1 MRSSAF
7 YLLLYFHP
15 LVKMLLT
22 IVSRVFGFL
31 SVIML
36 IAIFFNDSWLD
47 ILAITALFFV
57 VSISAA
63 ILQAKYTR
71 LLLKLQPDQT
81 EYIFYD

>member
-1 MRSSAF
+1 MKSSAF

-22 IVSRVFGFL
+22 IVCRVFGFL

-36 IAIFFNDSWLD
+36 IAIFFNDSWVD
-47 ILAITALFFV
+47 ILAIAALFFV
-57 VSISAA
+57 VSISAS
-63 ILQAKYTR
+63 ILQARYTR
-71 LLLKLQPDQT
+71 LLLKLQPDET

>member
-7 YLLLYFHP
+7 YLLLYVHP

-22 IVSRVFGFL
+22 IVCRVFGFL

-36 IAIFFNDSWLD
+36 IAIFFNDSWVD
-47 ILAITALFFV
+47 ILAITTLFFV
-57 VSISAA
+57 VSISAS
-63 ILQAKYTR
+63 ILQTRYTR
-71 LLLKLQPDQT
+71 LLLKLQPDET

>member
-1 MRSSAF
+1 MRSGAF

-22 IVSRVFGFL
+22 IVCRVFGFL

-36 IAIFFNDSWLD
+36 IAIFFNDSWVD
-47 ILAITALFFV
+47 ILAITTLFFV
-57 VSISAA
+57 VSISAS
-63 ILQAKYTR
+63 ILQARYTR
-71 LLLKLQPDQT
+71 LLLKLQPDET

>member
-7 YLLLYFHP
+7 YLLFYFHP

-22 IVSRVFGFL
+22 IVCRVFGFL

-36 IAIFFNDSWLD
+36 IAIFFNDSWAD
-47 ILAITALFFV
+47 ILAIAALFFV
-57 VSISAA
+57 VSISAS
-63 ILQAKYTR
+63 ILQARYTR
-71 LLLKLQPDQT
+71 LLLKLQPDET

>member
-1 MRSSAF
+1 MKSSAF

-22 IVSRVFGFL
+22 IVCRVFGFL

-36 IAIFFNDSWLD
+36 IAICFNDSWVD
-47 ILAITALFFV
+47 ILAIAALFFV
-57 VSISAA
+57 VSISAS
-63 ILQAKYTR
+63 ILQARYTR
-71 LLLKLQPDQT
+71 LLLKLQPDET

>member
-1 MRSSAF
+1 MKSSVF

-15 LVKMLLT
+15 LVKMLLS
-22 IVSRVFGFL
+22 IVCRVFGL
-31 SVIML
+31 LAVIML
-36 IAIFFNDSWLD
+36 IAIFFNDSWAD

-71 LLLKLQPDQT
+71 LLLKLQPDET

>member
-1 MRSSAF
+1 MRSSVF

-22 IVSRVFGFL
+22 IVCRVFGFL

-36 IAIFFNDSWLD
+36 IAIFFNDSWAD
-47 ILAITALFFV
+47 ILAIAALFFV

-71 LLLKLQPDQT
+71 LLLKLQPDET

>member
-22 IVSRVFGFL
+22 IVCRVFGFL

-36 IAIFFNDSWLD
+36 IAIFFNDSWAD
-47 ILAITALFFV
+47 ILAIAALFFV
-57 VSISAA
+57 VSISAS
-63 ILQAKYTR
+63 ILQARYTR

>member
-1 MRSSAF
+1 MRSCAF

-22 IVSRVFGFL
+22 IVCRVFGFL

-36 IAIFFNDSWLD
+36 IAIFFNDSWAD
-47 ILAITALFFV
+47 ILAIAALFFV
-57 VSISAA
+57 VSISAS
-63 ILQAKYTR
+63 ILQARYTR
-71 LLLKLQPDQT
+71 LLLKLQPDET

>member
-22 IVSRVFGFL
+22 IVCRVFGFL

-36 IAIFFNDSWLD
+36 IAIFFNDSWVD
-47 ILAITALFFV
+47 ILAITTLFFV
-57 VSISAA
+57 VSISAS
-63 ILQAKYTR
+63 ILQARYTR

>member
-1 MRSSAF
+1 MKSSTF

-22 IVSRVFGFL
+22 IVCRVFGFL

-36 IAIFFNDSWLD
+36 IAIFFNDSWVD

-57 VSISAA
+57 VSISAS
-63 ILQAKYTR
+63 ILQARYTR

>member
-1 MRSSAF
+1 MRSGAF

-22 IVSRVFGFL
+22 IVCRVFGFL

-36 IAIFFNDSWLD
+36 IAIFFNDSWAD
-47 ILAITALFFV
+47 ILAIAALFFV

-71 LLLKLQPDQT
+71 LLLKLQPDET

>member
-1 MRSSAF
+1 MKSGAF

-15 LVKMLLT
+15 LVKFLLT
-22 IVSRVFGFL
+22 IVSRIFGFL

-36 IAIFFNDSWLD
+36 IAIFFNDSWAD
-47 ILAITALFFV
+47 ILAIAALFFV

-63 ILQAKYTR
+63 ILQARYIR
-71 LLLKLQPDQT
+71 LLLKLQPDET

>member
-22 IVSRVFGFL
+22 IVCRVFGFL

-36 IAIFFNDSWLD
+36 IAIFFNDSWVD
-47 ILAITALFFV
+47 ILAIAALFFV
-57 VSISAA
+57 VSISAS
-63 ILQAKYTR
+63 ILQARYTR
-71 LLLKLQPDQT
+71 LLLKLQPDET

>member
-1 MRSSAF
+1 
-7 YLLLYFHP
+7 
-15 LVKMLLT
+15 VC
-22 IVSRVFGFL
+22 RVFGVL

-36 IAIFFNDSWLD
+36 IAIFFNDSWAD

-71 LLLKLQPDQT
+71 LLLKLQPNET

>member
-22 IVSRVFGFL
+22 IVCRVFGFL
-31 SVIML
+31 SFIML
-36 IAIFFNDSWLD
+36 IAIFFNDSWVD
-47 ILAITALFFV
+47 ILAITTLFFV
-57 VSISAA
+57 VSISAS
-63 ILQAKYTR
+63 ILQTRYTR
-71 LLLKLQPDQT
+71 LLLKLQPDET

>member
-22 IVSRVFGFL
+22 IVCRIFGFL

-36 IAIFFNDSWLD
+36 IAIFFNDSWVD

-57 VSISAA
+57 VSISAS
-63 ILQAKYTR
+63 ILQARYTR
-71 LLLKLQPDQT
+71 LLLKLQPDQS

>member
-22 IVSRVFGFL
+22 IVCRVFGFL

-36 IAIFFNDSWLD
+36 IAIFVNDSWAD

-71 LLLKLQPDQT
+71 LLLKLQPDET

>member
-22 IVSRVFGFL
+22 IVCRVFGFL

-36 IAIFFNDSWLD
+36 IAIFFNDSWVD
-47 ILAITALFFV
+47 ILAITTLFFV
-57 VSISAA
+57 VSISAS
-63 ILQAKYTR
+63 ILQTRYTR
-71 LLLKLQPDQT
+71 LLLKLQPDET

>member
-1 MRSSAF
+1 MRSSTF
-7 YLLLYFHP
+7 YLLLYFRP
-15 LVKMLLT
+15 LVKLLLT
-22 IVSRVFGFL
+22 IVCRVFGFL

-36 IAIFFNDSWLD
+36 IAIFFNDSWAD

-71 LLLKLQPDQT
+71 LLLKLQPNET

>member
-22 IVSRVFGFL
+22 IVCRVFGFL

-36 IAIFFNDSWLD
+36 IAIFFNDSWAD
-47 ILAITALFFV
+47 ILAIAALFFV
-57 VSISAA
+57 VSISAS
-63 ILQAKYTR
+63 ILQARYTR
-71 LLLKLQPDQT
+71 LLLKLQPDET

>member
-22 IVSRVFGFL
+22 IVCRFFGFL

-36 IAIFFNDSWLD
+36 IAIFFNDSWVD
-47 ILAITALFFV
+47 ILAIAALFFV
-57 VSISAA
+57 VSISAS
-63 ILQAKYTR
+63 ILQARYTR
-71 LLLKLQPDQT
+71 LLLKLQPDET

>member
-1 MRSSAF
+1 MRSGAF

-22 IVSRVFGFL
+22 IVCRVFGFL
-31 SVIML
+31 AVIML
-36 IAIFFNDSWLD
+36 IAIFFNDSWAD
-47 ILAITALFFV
+47 ILAITVLFFV

-71 LLLKLQPDQT
+71 LLLKLQPDET

>member
-7 YLLLYFHP
+7 YLLLYFRP
-15 LVKMLLT
+15 LVKLLLT
-22 IVSRVFGFL
+22 IVCRVFGFL

-36 IAIFFNDSWLD
+36 IAIFFNDSWPA

-71 LLLKLQPDQT
+71 LLLKLQPNET

>member
-22 IVSRVFGFL
+22 IVCRVFGFL

-36 IAIFFNDSWLD
+36 IAIFFNDSWVD
-47 ILAITALFFV
+47 ILAITTLFFV
-57 VSISAA
+57 VSISAS
-63 ILQAKYTR
+63 ILQTRYTR

>member
-22 IVSRVFGFL
+22 IVCRVFGFL

-36 IAIFFNDSWLD
+36 VGMFFNDSWV
-47 ILAITALFFV
+47 AIIVIAAFFFV

-71 LLLKLQPDQT
+71 LLLKLQPDET